1 MLKFTKPFNKEYG
14 LDIDMIIEEAE
25 KKLRNYN
32 FDQSKGELVKVLVW
46 LNANPENINVKEINS
61 KTYIIID
68 VKKIINSESYKQ
80 ELEKLEK
87 REKDGIKMREILKEA
102 NGDCSDPTYPGSRSE
117 DKDKELLNNIIEK
130 LQTFIS
136 NKTLSNNKIVE
147 KIESITFF
155 IGNKS
160 RDVGSSGIWLYAN
173 LPVSSEGDDDK
184 IIFYSHKF
192 IPLDISFDSYPGEK
206 HMLQFLNK
214 LKKIKEANTDITF
227 KIINSICNTCF
238 PIFDYLKNILG
249 FEYKRTTLY
258 DQGYLSSSKY
268 KEGMGLCNSSIYDQ
282 RYFPNVPSKLKKI
295 DDAIDDADG
304 ESKN

>member
-1 MLKFTKPFNKEYG
+1 MDYYPKYLKYKNKYLNLKNNLYGSGGEPIYIIQNLANRMLKFTKPFNKEYG

-117 DKDKELLNNIIEK
+117 DKDKEL
-130 LQTFIS
+130 
-136 NKTLSNNKIVE
+136 
-147 KIESITFF
+147 
-155 IGNKS
+155 
-160 RDVGSSGIWLYAN
+160 
-173 LPVSSEGDDDK
+173 
-184 IIFYSHKF
+184 
-192 IPLDISFDSYPGEK
+192 
-206 HMLQFLNK
+206 
-214 LKKIKEANTDITF
+214 
-227 KIINSICNTCF
+227 
-238 PIFDYLKNILG
+238 
-249 FEYKRTTLY
+249 
-258 DQGYLSSSKY
+258 
-268 KEGMGLCNSSIYDQ
+268 
-282 RYFPNVPSKLKKI
+282 
-295 DDAIDDADG
+295 
-304 ESKN
+304 